1 MFTGLLLVFL
11 WGAAQVWVRVST
23 SRALLSTETL
33 FPVLRA
39 VTHSELARNVGD
51 PPGSPIWVSIT
62 GQVFDVSSGAK
73 HYGPNGGYRFFAGQD
88 ATRAFHTGDFS
99 EHGLVSSVHG
109 LGDVAMLS
117 LEEWAGFY
125 RSDGDDDSDEK
136 KGYKQVGYLV
146 GGYWYEEEAGT
157 GVSSEYLDTRGTGTR
172 GESQDSVTRVGYTP
186 IPTQNKRLFDAAV
199 ARARVAKAEN
209 KARAT
214 TFPACD
220 SKWTSA
226 NGGEVWC
233 PDGRSRP
240 RKEVTFSAGKEK
252 TRCACFPDDAF
263 SDTRRLYPGCG
274 NTATRCSTG
283 K

>member
-1 MFTGLLLVFL
+1 MVYVAGVVAGGGGLAFRRRIRRRAALARAVLRRAAHRPRRRAVGL
-11 WGAAQVWVRVST
+11 RSRLTPVAVPNTSPLGAA
-23 SRALLSTETL
+23 
-33 FPVLRA
+33 P
-39 VTHSELARNVGD
+39 
-51 PPGSPIWVSIT
+51 
-62 GQVFDVSSGAK
+62 
-73 HYGPNGGYRFFAGQD
+73 
-88 ATRAFHTGDFS
+88 
-99 EHGLVSSVHG
+99 LVS
-109 LGDVAMLS
+109 LA
-117 LEEWAGFY
+117 A
-125 RSDGDDDSDEK
+125 
-136 KGYKQVGYLV
+136 
-146 GGYWYEEEAGT
+146 
-157 GVSSEYLDTRGTGTR
+157 
-172 GESQDSVTRVGYTP
+172 
-186 IPTQNKRLFDAAV
+186 RLPMARLRRTVAAV